1 MISNVLGALT
11 TVEHSMPLVQ
21 YAACHKSYPFQ
32 EKFPAIVIRNSS
44 IISRFVSIGLHAG
57 IQEFS
62 SGGAARF
69 ICHKK
74 IKNLRQC
81 FSLGFYAPKGTLE
94 GFLWEAYSNC
104 TVRPCVRPSVPLRV
118 RCISPKFFEV
128 GIPNLVCGY
137 ILGWRSVAYHFRVT
151 VTLTS
156 DLVFRIIVSGA
167 YPLHYLR

>member
-32 EKFPAIVIRNSS
+32 EKFPAIVIRNS
-44 IISRFVSIGLHAG
+44 RFVSIGLHAG

-74 IKNLRQC
+74 IKNLRQR
-81 FSLGFYAPKGTLE
+81 FSLGFYAPKGT
-94 GFLWEAYSNC
+94 S
-104 TVRPCVRPSVPLRV
+104 R
-118 RCISPKFFEV
+118 
-128 GIPNLVCGY
+128 
-137 ILGWRSVAYHFRVT
+137 
-151 VTLTS
+151 
-156 DLVFRIIVSGA
+156 
-167 YPLHYLR
+167 

>member
-21 YAACHKSYPFQ
+21 YAACHKSYPPFQ

-62 SGGAARF
+62 SGGASRF

-74 IKNLRQC
+74 IKIFDNVFLWV
-81 FSLGFYAPKGTLE
+81 FYAPKGTL
-94 GFLWEAYSNC
+94 G
-104 TVRPCVRPSVPLRV
+104 
-118 RCISPKFFEV
+118 
-128 GIPNLVCGY
+128 GI
-137 ILGWRSVAYHFRVT
+137 
-151 VTLTS
+151 
-156 DLVFRIIVSGA
+156 
-167 YPLHYLR
+167 

>member
-21 YAACHKSYPFQ
+21 YAACHKSYHFQ
-32 EKFPAIVIRNSS
+32 EKFPAIVIIRNSS

-62 SGGAARF
+62 SGGASRF

-74 IKNLRQC
+74 IKNLRQR
-81 FSLGFYAPKGTLE
+81 FSLGFLCPQRNFGRH
-94 GFLWEAYSNC
+94 SNC
-104 TVRPCVRPSVPLRV
+104 TVRPCVRPSIPLCV
-118 RCISPKFFEV
+118 RCISPRFFEV

-156 DLVFRIIVSGA
+156 DLVFRIILSGA

>member
-1 MISNVLGALT
+1 
-11 TVEHSMPLVQ
+11 MPLVQ

-32 EKFPAIVIRNSS
+32 EKFLAIVIRNSS

-62 SGGAARF
+62 SGGASRF

-74 IKNLRQC
+74 IKILDNVFLWV
-81 FSLGFYAPKGTLE
+81 FYAPKE
-94 GFLWEAYSNC
+94 LWVAYSNC

-118 RCISPKFFEV
+118 RCISPRFFEV

-137 ILGWRSVAYHFRVT
+137 ILGWQSVAYHFPVT

-167 YPLHYLR
+167 YPLYYLR

>member
-44 IISRFVSIGLHAG
+44 INSRFVSIGLHAG

-62 SGGAARF
+62 SGGASRF

-74 IKNLRQC
+74 IKNLRQR
-81 FSLGFYAPKGTLE
+81 FSLGFLCPQRNFGRHIVIAQSVRVSVHPSR
-94 GFLWEAYSNC
+94 FVSRAYLLDS
-104 TVRPCVRPSVPLRV
+104 LR
-118 RCISPKFFEV
+118 
-128 GIPNLVCGY
+128 
-137 ILGWRSVAYHFRVT
+137 
-151 VTLTS
+151 
-156 DLVFRIIVSGA
+156 
-167 YPLHYLR
+167 

>member
-44 IISRFVSIGLHAG
+44 IISRIVSIGLHAG

-62 SGGAARF
+62 SGGASRF

-74 IKNLRQC
+74 IKNLRQR
-81 FSLGFYAPKGTLE
+81 FSLGFYAPPPQRNFGRHIVI
-94 GFLWEAYSNC
+94 AQS
-104 TVRPCVRPSVPLRV
+104 VRVSVRPSR
-118 RCISPKFFEV
+118 F
-128 GIPNLVCGY
+128 
-137 ILGWRSVAYHFRVT
+137 
-151 VTLTS
+151 
-156 DLVFRIIVSGA
+156 VSGA
-167 YPLHYLR
+167 YLLDSLR

>member
-74 IKNLRQC
+74 IKNLRQR
-81 FSLGFYAPKGTLE
+81 
-94 GFLWEAYSNC
+94 FLWVFMPPKELWKAYSNC
-104 TVRPCVRPSVPLRV
+104 TVRPCVRQSVRPASCPV
-118 RCISPKFFEV
+118 HIS
-128 GIPNLVCGY
+128 
-137 ILGWRSVAYHFRVT
+137 
-151 VTLTS
+151 
-156 DLVFRIIVSGA
+156 
-167 YPLHYLR
+167 

>member
-32 EKFPAIVIRNSS
+32 EKFAAIVIWNSS

-62 SGGAARF
+62 SGGAPRF

-74 IKNLRQC
+74 IKKSLTT
-81 FSLGFYAPKGTLE
+81 FLLGF
-94 GFLWEAYSNC
+94 F
-104 TVRPCVRPSVPLRV
+104 
-118 RCISPKFFEV
+118 
-128 GIPNLVCGY
+128 
-137 ILGWRSVAYHFRVT
+137 
-151 VTLTS
+151 
-156 DLVFRIIVSGA
+156 
-167 YPLHYLR
+167 

>member
-32 EKFPAIVIRNSS
+32 EKFPAICINRPTCGDPG
-44 IISRFVSIGLHAG
+44 IFVRWGV
-57 IQEFS
+57 QVY
-62 SGGAARF
+62 
-69 ICHKK
+69 KK
-74 IKNLRQC
+74 IKNLRHSV
-81 FSLGFYAPKGTLE
+81 FFGFFMPPKELR
-94 GFLWEAYSNC
+94 EAYSNC
-104 TVRPCVRPSVPLRV
+104 TVRLCVRPSVPLRV
-118 RCISPKFFEV
+118 RCISPRFFEV

-156 DLVFRIIVSGA
+156 DLVFRIILSGA
-167 YPLHYLR
+167 YPLYYLR

>member
-21 YAACHKSYPFQ
+21 YAACHKSYPFH
-32 EKFPAIVIRNSS
+32 ENFPAIVIRNSS
-44 IISRFVSIGLHAG
+44 IISRFVSIGLHGG

-62 SGGAARF
+62 SGGASRF

-74 IKNLRQC
+74 IKILDNV
-81 FSLGFYAPKGTLE
+81 FFGFFMPPKE
-94 GFLWEAYSNC
+94 LWEAYSSC

-118 RCISPKFFEV
+118 RYISPRFFEV

-167 YPLHYLR
+167 YPLYYLR

>member
-62 SGGAARF
+62 SGGASRF

-74 IKNLRQC
+74 IKNLRQR
-81 FSLGFYAPKGTLE
+81 FSLGFLCPQRNFG
-94 GFLWEAYSNC
+94 
-104 TVRPCVRPSVPLRV
+104 
-118 RCISPKFFEV
+118 
-128 GIPNLVCGY
+128 
-137 ILGWRSVAYHFRVT
+137 
-151 VTLTS
+151 
-156 DLVFRIIVSGA
+156 
-167 YPLHYLR
+167 

>member
-44 IISRFVSIGLHAG
+44 IISRFVSIGLHVG

-62 SGGAARF
+62 SGGASRF

-74 IKNLRQC
+74 IKNLRQR
-81 FSLGFYAPKGTLE
+81 FSLGFLCPPKE
-94 GFLWEAYSNC
+94 LWEAYSNC
-104 TVRPCVRPSVPLRV
+104 TVRGCVRPSR
-118 RCISPKFFEV
+118 F
-128 GIPNLVCGY
+128 
-137 ILGWRSVAYHFRVT
+137 
-151 VTLTS
+151 
-156 DLVFRIIVSGA
+156 VSGA
-167 YPLHYLR
+167 YLLDSLR

>member
-32 EKFPAIVIRNSS
+32 EEFPAIVIRNLS

-62 SGGAARF
+62 SGGASRF

-74 IKNLRQC
+74 IKNLRQR
-81 FSLGFYAPKGTLE
+81 FSLGFYAAKGTL
-94 GFLWEAYSNC
+94 G
-104 TVRPCVRPSVPLRV
+104 
-118 RCISPKFFEV
+118 
-128 GIPNLVCGY
+128 GI
-137 ILGWRSVAYHFRVT
+137 
-151 VTLTS
+151 
-156 DLVFRIIVSGA
+156 
-167 YPLHYLR
+167 

>member
-62 SGGAARF
+62 SGGASRF

-74 IKNLRQC
+74 IKNLRQR
-81 FSLGFYAPKGTLE
+81 FSLFFMPPKE
-94 GFLWEAYSNC
+94 LWEAYSNC
-104 TVRPCVRPSVPLRV
+104 TVRPSC
-118 RCISPKFFEV
+118 F
-128 GIPNLVCGY
+128 
-137 ILGWRSVAYHFRVT
+137 
-151 VTLTS
+151 
-156 DLVFRIIVSGA
+156 VSGA
-167 YPLHYLR
+167 YLLDSLR

>member
-62 SGGAARF
+62 SGGASRF

-74 IKNLRQC
+74 IKNLRQR
-81 FSLGFYAPKGTLE
+81 FSLGFLCPQRNFGRHIVIAQ
-94 GFLWEAYSNC
+94 S
-104 TVRPCVRPSVPLRV
+104 VRVSIRPSR
-118 RCISPKFFEV
+118 F
-128 GIPNLVCGY
+128 
-137 ILGWRSVAYHFRVT
+137 
-151 VTLTS
+151 
-156 DLVFRIIVSGA
+156 VSGA
-167 YPLHYLR
+167 YLLASLR